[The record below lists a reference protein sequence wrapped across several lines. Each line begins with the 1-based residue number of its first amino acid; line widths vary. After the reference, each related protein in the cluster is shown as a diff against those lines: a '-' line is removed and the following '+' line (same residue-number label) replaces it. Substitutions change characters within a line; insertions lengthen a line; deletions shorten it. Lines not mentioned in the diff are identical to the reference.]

1 MLYLVLGLL
10 GGIVLTGIYGWYF
23 VVKPLVTD
31 IRLMRYKG
39 FQPNYPRQERT
50 EPVLVNPHRAIED

>member
-1 MLYLVLGLL
+1 MLYFVLGAL
-10 GGIVLTGIYGWYF
+10 GGILLAGVSGWYL
-23 VVKPLVTD
+23 VVKPLVND

>member
-1 MLYLVLGLL
+1 MLYFALGLL
-10 GGIVLTGIYGWYF
+10 SGILLAGLGGWYL
-23 VVKPLVTD
+23 VVKPLVND

-39 FQPNYPRQERT
+39 FQPNFPKPERT